1 MIPYYKDDLATI
13 YLGDSEMLL
22 QEIDADVVISDPPY
36 GINYSPSESGKSQ
49 WTKKTFVGKTVVTND
64 NRKFDPT
71 PLLRFP
77 SLVLFGANNYADK
90 LPPSTRWVIWDKR
103 DGLNSNDFA
112 DCEMVYMS
120 GKGVARIFRHRW
132 MGAIRDSE
140 RDRSLVHPTQKPI
153 AVMKYLIDQT
163 KGIILDPYMGSGST
177 LVAAKI
183 LNRISIGIEIEERY
197 CEIAARRLQDTT
209 QGLWL

>member
-71 PLLRFP
+71 PLVG
-77 SLVLFGANNYADK
+77 S
-90 LPPSTRWVIWDKR
+90 
-103 DGLNSNDFA
+103 
-112 DCEMVYMS
+112 EMC
-120 GKGVARIFRHRW
+120 
-132 MGAIRDSE
+132 IRDRQE
-140 RDRSLVHPTQKPI
+140 YFV
-153 AVMKYLIDQT
+153 ID
-163 KGIILDPYMGSGST
+163 GWVL
-177 LVAAKI
+177 
-183 LNRISIGIEIEERY
+183 
-197 CEIAARRLQDTT
+197 
-209 QGLWL
+209 